1 MYVNN
6 KYYKFNQYNF
16 VYLLNLKFLIV
27 MIVLYLLKESFL
39 FALNSLIVNKLRT
52 FLSLLG
58 ITIGIF
64 AIISVFTVIDS
75 LENSIRTSIAKLGDN
90 VIYVQKWPWAMGGDY
105 PWWKYMNRPVPIL
118 DEANKIMR
126 KSQLTKAAAFMISTR
141 KNIKYKD
148 NYADNVTII
157 ATSHEYE
164 NIRSFEL
171 KDGRYFSLFESNSG
185 KNIAIIGSEIAK
197 DLFLNTKPIGKSI
210 KIGGRKVKIIGVFVK
225 EGSDMF
231 GMNMDNQILIPVNY
245 AKTIVDIRNE
255 RLGPFI
261 MVKAKDGISANEL
274 IDELTGIMR
283 SIRRLKPTEDDD
295 FALNQSSLISQGFDS
310 LFQVIDITGI
320 IIGGFSILVGGFGIA
335 NIMFVSVKE
344 QTKLIGIQ
352 KALGAKSYF
361 ILLQFLYE
369 SIILSLI
376 GGGVGLLIIFIGT
389 VIISSA
395 FDMDFTMSLWNVSL
409 GLIISI
415 SIGIISG
422 IIPAYKAAKLN
433 PVEAIAS
440 T

>member
-1 MYVNN
+1 
-6 KYYKFNQYNF
+6 
-16 VYLLNLKFLIV
+16 
-27 MIVLYLLKESFL
+27 MIILYLLKESFL
-39 FALNSLIVNKLRT
+39 FALNSLVTNKLRT
-52 FLSLLG
+52 LLSLLG

-64 AIISVFTVIDS
+64 AIITVFTVIDS
-75 LENSIRTSIAKLGDN
+75 LENSIRTSISKLGDN

-105 PWWKYMNRPVPIL
+105 PWWKYLNRPVPKL
-118 DEANKIMR
+118 EEAGKIMK
-126 KSQLTKAAAFMISTR
+126 KSQLAKDAAFMIFAE
-141 KNIKYKD
+141 KNIQFED
-148 NYADNVTII
+148 NYADNINIVG
-157 ATSHEYE
+157 ASHEYE

-171 KDGRYFSLFESNSG
+171 TEGRYFSLFESNNG
-185 KNIAIIGSEIAK
+185 KNFALIGSEIAK
-197 DLFLNTKPIGKSI
+197 DLFPNINPIGKTI
-210 KIGGRKVKIIGVFVK
+210 KMSGKKLKVIGVFKK
-225 EGSDMF
+225 EGSDLF
-231 GMNMDNQILIPVNY
+231 GMNMDNQILIPINY
-245 AKTIVDIRNE
+245 AKSIFDLRNE
-255 RLGPFI
+255 RLGPLI
-261 MVKAKDGISANEL
+261 MIKANEGVSSNEL

-283 SIRRLKPTEDDD
+283 SIRRLKPTEDDN

-310 LFQVIDITGI
+310 LFKIIDITGI

-352 KALGAKSYF
+352 KALGAKNYF

-376 GGGVGLLIIFIGT
+376 GGVLGLLIIFIGT
-389 VIISSA
+389 QIISSV
-395 FDMDFTMSLWNVSL
+395 FEMDFSLSLWNVSL